1 MDHFLYRFCTFS
13 EKLKKI
19 YGLDWLSLNLLQN
32 APSKFVLLTLRL
44 FVRWFQMPLE
54 RLSFVKTLPTS
65 RIINA
70 TDSLIQNI
78 TRIVYLRWFTYDIL
92 SEEPWKPCCFIRAN
106 EVWLIFHFFS
116 WNPLSVRRKSL
127 KKIYRIEHF
136 RANVHP
142 GQELGEF
149 TVVSHRHLNWG

>member
-106 EVWLIFHFFS
+106 EVWLIFHFFFM
-116 WNPLSVRRKSL
+116 KSL
-127 KKIYRIEHF
+127 ICPEEKFEENLSNRTFSRERPSRTRARWIYS
-136 RANVHP
+136 
-142 GQELGEF
+142 GE
-149 TVVSHRHLNWG
+149 SPSP